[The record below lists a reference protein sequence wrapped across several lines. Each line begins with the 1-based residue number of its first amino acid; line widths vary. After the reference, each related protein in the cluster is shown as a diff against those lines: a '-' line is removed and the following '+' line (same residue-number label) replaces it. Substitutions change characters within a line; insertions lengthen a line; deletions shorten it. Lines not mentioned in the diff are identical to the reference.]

1 MSIPPA
7 VSHRIEDVRNIGII
21 AHIDAGKTTTTER
34 ILYYTKAT
42 HAMGEVD
49 KGTTETDF
57 DPEEAARGITIYSA
71 AVTCHWRDKTIN
83 LIDTPGHVDFTAEVE
98 RSLRVL
104 DGAVVIFS
112 AVEGVEAQSETV
124 WRQAD
129 KYRVPRICFVN
140 KMDRIGADFGRVFGQ
155 IRERLAGHPVAV
167 VVPMG
172 AGSPPDPNAF
182 RGIIDLVSMKALYFD
197 PQSQGEKFEERD
209 VPEEFADYA
218 ADWRQKL
225 LETVALLDD
234 QVMEQYLETE
244 TIAPEEVRRLLR
256 QGTLAGMLHP
266 TFCGTSLRYI
276 GVQKLLDGVVDYL
289 PSPLDVPPVTGEHP
303 NPKKRD
309 EPQVRKPDPDDPLAG
324 LIFKI
329 VAEEHGDLY
338 FFRVYSGMLK
348 SGSRLLN
355 PRTGNK
361 ELVNQVWQVQAKQKV
376 KIDSAAAGD
385 IVGLFGPKE
394 VVTGDTL
401 CDPNRPVLLES
412 ITFPETVI
420 QMAVEPESSADR
432 KKLADTLTRL
442 AKQDPTFDASVNE
455 ETGQTIVSGM
465 GELHLEII
473 RNRMEKQFGLKVRV
487 HKPRVSY
494 RETVRSAVTGTGLFE
509 RPGANGNQYAKVAV
523 RIEPHRAEQ
532 PVTVAS
538 QVKPGTVPDE
548 FAKLVEQTV
557 LDEARAG
564 GIVGYPLTN
573 VKLTVLEIDT
583 RPGETNEV
591 ALQAATAQAVRE
603 AIGAADIALLE
614 PKMRLEVVTPA
625 DFVGNIT
632 ADLQSRRA
640 IITNQEHR
648 GNLVVITS
656 EVALAQM
663 FGYSTTVRSL
673 SQGRASYS
681 MEFAHYDEAPAS
693 VLKEML
699 G

>member
-1 MSIPPA
+1 MPNT
-7 VSHRIEDVRNIGII
+7 IEDIRNIGII

-34 ILYYTKAT
+34 ILYYTKTT
-42 HAMGEVD
+42 HAMGDVD

-71 AVTCHWRDKTIN
+71 AVTCHWHDTTIN
-83 LIDTPGHVDFTAEVE
+83 IIDTPGHVDFTAEVE

-124 WRQAD
+124 WRQAN
-129 KYRVPRICFVN
+129 KYKVPRICFVN
-140 KMDRIGADFGRVFGQ
+140 KMDRIGADFDRTFDE
-155 IRERLAGHPVAV
+155 IRERLHCAPVAV

-172 AGSPPDPNAF
+172 AGSPPDPKAF
-182 RGIIDLVSMKALYFD
+182 QGIIDLVAMRAIYFD
-197 PQSQGEKFEERD
+197 PNSQGEKFEDRD
-209 VPEEFADYA
+209 IPEDFADYA
-218 ADWRQKL
+218 AEWRHKL

-244 TIAPEEVRRLLR
+244 TIPPEDIRRLLR
-256 QGTLAGMLHP
+256 QGTLSGALHP

-276 GVQKLLDGVVDYL
+276 GVQRLLDGVVDYL
-289 PSPLDVPPVTGEHP
+289 PSPLDVPPIEAQHP

-309 EPQVRKPDPDDPLAG
+309 EPQIRKPDPSEPLAG

-338 FFRVYSGMLK
+338 FFRIYSGTLK
-348 SGSRLLN
+348 SGTRLLN
-355 PRTGNK
+355 PRTGAK
-361 ELVNQVWQVQAKQKV
+361 ELVNQLWQVQAKQKV
-376 KIDSAAAGD
+376 KIDSAEPGE
-385 IVGLFGPKE
+385 IVGLFGPKD

-420 QMAVEPESSADR
+420 SMAVEPDSSADR

-442 AKQDPTFDASVNE
+442 SKQDPTFTAKISE

-465 GELHLEII
+465 GELHLEVI
-473 RNRMEKQFGLKVRV
+473 RNKMENQFGLKVRV

-494 RETVRSAVTGTGLFE
+494 RETVRSAIVGTGLFE
-509 RPGANGNQYAKVAV
+509 RQTSASSLYAKVV
-523 RIEPHRAEQ
+523 IRIEPHKGEQ
-532 PVTVAS
+532 PLTVAS
-538 QVKPGTVPDE
+538 SIKPGGVPAE
-548 FAKLVEQTV
+548 FVKLVEQTA

-564 GIVGYPLTN
+564 GIVGYPLNN
-573 VKLTVLEIDT
+573 VKLTLLEIDH

-603 AIGAADIALLE
+603 AIGNADIILLE
-614 PKMRLEVVTPA
+614 PKMRLEVATPPE
-625 DFVGNIT
+625 FLGNIQ

-640 IITNQEHR
+640 MITNSEPR
-648 GNLVVITS
+648 GNLVVLTC

-663 FGYSTTVRSL
+663 FGYSTAVRSV

-681 MEFAHYDEAPAS
+681 LEFSSYDEAPPT
-693 VLKEML
+693 VLREML

>member
-1 MSIPPA
+1 MPHA
-7 VSHRIEDVRNIGII
+7 IEDVRNIGII

-34 ILYYTKAT
+34 ILYYTKTT

-49 KGTTETDF
+49 RGTTETDF

-98 RSLRVL
+98 RSLRIL
-104 DGAVVIFS
+104 DGAVVLFS

-124 WRQAD
+124 WRQAN
-129 KYRVPRICFVN
+129 KYQVPRICFIN
-140 KMDRIGADFGRVFGQ
+140 KMDRIGASFERTVDE
-155 IRERLAGHPVAV
+155 IRQRLQCQPVPV
-167 VVPMG
+167 MIPMG

-182 RGIIDLVSMKALYFD
+182 QGLIDLIEMRALYFD
-197 PQSQGEKFEERD
+197 VDSQGATIDEREI
-209 VPEEFADYA
+209 PEAYA
-218 ADWRQKL
+218 ETAARWRSSL
-225 LETVALLDD
+225 LENVALLDD
-234 QVMEQYLETE
+234 QVMERYLETDSIDAAE
-244 TIAPEEVRRLLR
+244 IHRLLR
-256 QGTLAGMLHP
+256 QGTLAGVLQP
-266 TFCGTSLRYI
+266 IFCGTSLRYI
-276 GVQKLLDGVVDYL
+276 GVQRLLDGIVEYL
-289 PSPLDVPPVTGEHP
+289 PSPRDIPPVVGEHP

-309 EPQVRKPDPDDPLAG
+309 EPQRRKPDPSEPVAG

-338 FFRVYSGMLK
+338 FFRLYSGTLK

-355 PRTGNK
+355 PRTGTK
-361 ELVNQVWQVQAKQKV
+361 ELVNQIWQVQAKQKV
-376 KIDSAAAGD
+376 KIDTAQPGD
-385 IVGLFGPKE
+385 IVGLFGPKD

-401 CDPNRPVLLES
+401 CDPNRPVMLES
-412 ITFPETVI
+412 IAFPETVI
-420 QMAVEPESSADR
+420 SMAVEPESSADR
-432 KKLADTLTRL
+432 KKLADTLLRL
-442 AKQDPTFDASVNE
+442 AKQDPTFDASINE

-494 RETVRSAVTGTGLFE
+494 RETVRSPIEGAGLFD
-509 RPGANGNQYAKVAV
+509 RPGASGNQFAEVTV
-523 RIEPHRAEQ
+523 RIEPHTADQ
-532 PVTVAS
+532 PLSVATS
-538 QVKPGTVPDE
+538 LKPGEVE
-548 FAKLVEQTV
+548 AAFVKLAEQTV
-557 LDEARAG
+557 LEEARAG

-573 VKLTVLEIDT
+573 VKLTITALGV
-583 RPGETNEV
+583 RPGETNDV
-591 ALQAATAQAVRE
+591 AIQAATAQAVRE
-603 AIGAADIALLE
+603 AIGKADVVLLE
-614 PKMRLEVVTPA
+614 PKMRLEVVTPPE
-625 DFVGNIT
+625 FLGNLQS
-632 ADLQSRRA
+632 DLQSRRA
-640 IITNQEHR
+640 MITSQEQR
-648 GNLVVITS
+648 GNLVVLTS

-681 MEFAHYDEAPAS
+681 MEFARYDEAPPS

>member
-1 MSIPPA
+1 MP
-7 VSHRIEDVRNIGII
+7 HRIEDVRNIGII

-34 ILYYTKAT
+34 ILFYTKTT

-83 LIDTPGHVDFTAEVE
+83 IIDTPGHVDFTAEVE

-104 DGAVVIFS
+104 DGAVTIFS

-140 KMDRIGADFGRVFGQ
+140 KMDRIGADFDRTFGQ
-155 IRERLAGHPVAV
+155 IGDRLHANPVAV

-182 RGIIDLVSMKALYFD
+182 RGIIDLVAMKALYFD
-197 PQSQGEKFEERD
+197 PQSQGERFDEQEI
-209 VPEEFADYA
+209 PEEFADYA
-218 ADWRQKL
+218 AGWRLKL
-225 LETVALLDD
+225 LESVAMLDD
-234 QVMEQYLETE
+234 RVMEQYLETE

-256 QGTLAGMLHP
+256 QGTLAGQLNP

-276 GVQKLLDGVVDYL
+276 GVQRLLDGVIDYL
-289 PSPLDVPPVTGEHP
+289 PSPLDVPPVVGQHP

-309 EPQVRKPDPDDPLAG
+309 EPQTRKPDPADPLTG

-338 FFRVYSGMLK
+338 FFRIYSGTLK
-348 SGSRLLN
+348 SGTRLLN
-355 PRTGNK
+355 PRTGGK

-385 IVGLFGPKE
+385 IVGLFGPKD

-412 ITFPETVI
+412 IVFPETVI
-420 QMAVEPESSADR
+420 SMAVEPESSADR
-432 KKLADTLTRL
+432 KKLTDTLTRL
-442 AKQDPTFDASVNE
+442 AKQDPTFDARINE

-465 GELHLEII
+465 GELHLEVI
-473 RNRMEKQFGLKVRV
+473 RNKMQTQFGLKVRV

-494 RETVRSAVTGTGLFE
+494 RETVRAAVVGTGLFE
-509 RPGANGNQYAKVAV
+509 RQTAASSLYAQVVV
-523 RIEPHRAEQ
+523 RIEPHKAEQ
-532 PVTVAS
+532 PVTLAS
-538 QVKPGTVPDE
+538 SVKPGAVPEE
-548 FAKLVEQTV
+548 FVKLVESTV
-557 LDEARAG
+557 LEEARAG

-573 VKLTVLEIDT
+573 VKLTIVEIGT
-583 RPGETNEV
+583 RQGETTDV
-591 ALQAATAQAVRE
+591 ALQAAAAMAVRE
-603 AIGAADIALLE
+603 AMGAADIALLE
-614 PKMRLEVVTPA
+614 SKMRLEVVTPPE
-625 DFVGNIT
+625 FLGNIQ

-640 IITNQEHR
+640 IITSQESR
-648 GNLVVITS
+648 GHLAVLTS

-681 MEFAHYDEAPAS
+681 MEFAHYDEAPPA

-699 G
+699 GQ

>member
-1 MSIPPA
+1 MPHA
-7 VSHRIEDVRNIGII
+7 IEDIRNIGII

-49 KGTTETDF
+49 RGTTETDF

-124 WRQAD
+124 WRQAN
-129 KYRVPRICFVN
+129 KYHVPRICFIN
-140 KMDRIGADFGRVFGQ
+140 KMDRIGASFERTFEE
-155 IRERLAGHPVAV
+155 IRERLQCQPIAV
-167 VVPMG
+167 MIPMG
-172 AGSPPDPNAF
+172 AGSPPDPDAF
-182 RGIIDLVSMKALYFD
+182 QGIIDLVEMRALYFD
-197 PQSQGEKFEERD
+197 VDSQGASVEEREI
-209 VPEEFADYA
+209 PEAFAEHA
-218 ADWRQKL
+218 AEWRHKL

-234 QVMEQYLETE
+234 GVMEQYLETE
-244 TIAPEEVRRLLR
+244 TIAAADIRRLLR
-256 QGTLAGMLHP
+256 QGALAGALHP

-276 GVQKLLDGVVDYL
+276 GVQRLLDGVVDYL
-289 PSPLDVPPVTGEHP
+289 PSPADVPPVTGEHP
-303 NPKKRD
+303 NSKKRD
-309 EPQVRKPDPDDPLAG
+309 EPQIRNADPAEPVAG

-338 FFRVYSGMLK
+338 FYRLYSGTLK

-355 PRTGNK
+355 PRTGAK

-376 KIDSAAAGD
+376 KIDAAGPGD
-385 IVGLFGPKE
+385 IVGLFGPKDI
-394 VVTGDTL
+394 VTGDTL
-401 CDPNRPVLLES
+401 CDANRPVLLES

-420 QMAVEPESSADR
+420 SMAVEPESSADR
-432 KKLADTLTRL
+432 KKLTDTLIRL
-442 AKQDPTFDASVNE
+442 AKQDPTFDARINE

-494 RETVRSAVTGTGLFE
+494 RETVRTPIEGHGHFE
-509 RPGANGNQYAKVAV
+509 RQAAGTNQYAKITL
-523 RIEPHRAEQ
+523 RIEPHTADQ
-532 PVTVAS
+532 PVTVANS
-538 QVKPGTVPDE
+538 VKPGTVDGA
-548 FAKLVEQTV
+548 FVKAAEQTV

-573 VKLTVLEIDT
+573 VKLTVLEIDV
-583 RPGETNEV
+583 RHGETTEL
-591 ALQAATAQAVRE
+591 AIQAATAQAVRE
-603 AIGAADIALLE
+603 AIGAADVALLE
-614 PKMRLEVVTPA
+614 PKMRLEVVTPP
-625 DFVGNIT
+625 DFVGNIQ

-640 IITNQEHR
+640 MITNQEQR
-648 GNLVVITS
+648 GNLVALTS

-663 FGYSTTVRSL
+663 FGYSTAVRSL

-681 MEFAHYDEAPAS
+681 MEFARYDEAPPS

>member
-1 MSIPPA
+1 MSHA
-7 VSHRIEDVRNIGII
+7 IEDTRNIGII

-34 ILYYTKAT
+34 ILFYTKTT
-42 HAMGEVD
+42 HAMGDVD

-71 AVTCHWRDKTIN
+71 AVTCHWRGKTIN
-83 LIDTPGHVDFTAEVE
+83 IIDTPGHVDFTAEVE

-124 WRQAD
+124 WRQANR
-129 KYRVPRICFVN
+129 YRVPRICFVN
-140 KMDRIGADFGRVFGQ
+140 KMDRIGADFDRTFAQ
-155 IRERLAGHPVAV
+155 IRERLQCQPVAV

-172 AGSPPDPNAF
+172 GGSPPDPNAF
-182 RGIIDLVSMKALYFD
+182 SGIIDLVEMRAIYFD
-197 PQSQGEKFEERD
+197 PNSQGEKFEEREI
-209 VPEEFADYA
+209 PEDFVEYA
-218 ADWRQKL
+218 AKWRHEL
-225 LETVALLDD
+225 LEAVAMLDD
-234 QVMEQYLETE
+234 AVMERYLDSE
-244 TIAPEEVRRLLR
+244 TIDAEDVRRLLR
-256 QGTLAGMLHP
+256 QGTIAGAFHP

-276 GVQKLLDGVVDYL
+276 GVQRLLDGVVQYL
-289 PSPLDVPPVTGEHP
+289 PSPLDVPAVRGEHP

-309 EPQVRKPDPDDPLAG
+309 EPQIRKPDPDEPVAG

-338 FFRVYSGMLK
+338 FYRIYSGTLK

-355 PRTGNK
+355 PRTGAK

-376 KIDSAAAGD
+376 KIDTASVGD
-385 IVGLFGPKE
+385 IVGLFGPKD

-401 CDPNRPVLLES
+401 CDGNRPVLLES
-412 ITFPETVI
+412 IAFPETVI
-420 QMAVEPESSADR
+420 SMAVEPDSSADR
-432 KKLADTLTRL
+432 KKLADTLIRL
-442 AKQDPTFDASVNE
+442 AKQDPTFDARINE

-473 RNRMEKQFGLKVRV
+473 RNRMEKQFGLKIRV

-494 RETVRSAVTGTGLFE
+494 RETVRSAVEGTGLFE
-509 RPGANGNQYAKVAV
+509 RQNTSASLYAKVTI
-523 RIEPHRAEQ
+523 RIEPHRGEQ

-538 QVKPGTVPDE
+538 SVKHGSVPDE
-548 FAKLVEQTV
+548 FVKVVEQTI

-573 VKLTVLEIDT
+573 VKLTASEIGI
-583 RPGETNEV
+583 RQGETNEI
-591 ALQAATAQAVRE
+591 ALQAAAAMAVRD

-614 PKMRLEVVTPA
+614 PKMRLEVVTPPE
-625 DFVGNIT
+625 FVGNIQ

-640 IITNQEHR
+640 MITNQEHR
-648 GNLVVITS
+648 GGLVVITS
-656 EVALAQM
+656 ETALAQM

-681 MEFAHYDEAPAS
+681 MEFATYDEAPAS
-693 VLKEML
+693 VLRDML